1 MWQALAGLALN
12 VGAKNKARAE
22 QNRVSFESIADE
34 QDAIRRQ
41 NAMQRESA
49 KQNLDIQQLNQK
61 QQGATN
67 PILDDIM
74 KKYGAGR
81 YSA

>member
-12 VGAKNKARAE
+12 VGKKNKARAE

-81 YSA
+81 YSR

>member
-12 VGAKNKARAE
+12 VGEKNKARAE